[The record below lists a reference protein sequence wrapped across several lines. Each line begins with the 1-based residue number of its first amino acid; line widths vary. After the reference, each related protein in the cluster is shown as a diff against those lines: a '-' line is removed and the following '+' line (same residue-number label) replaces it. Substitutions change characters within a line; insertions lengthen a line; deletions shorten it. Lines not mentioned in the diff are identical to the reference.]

1 MNRASRTLSLG
12 ASAALLALLLAASA
26 CRGDG
31 ATDDLLAAEI
41 ERSSHLLQS
50 KPKLKQDNQPVLD
63 RAAGDLRDGRRMLAL
78 QRLANLRV
86 NLATAAYLNERP
98 AVQRKDT
105 AAFEAEWQ
113 RLGGAMRDDL
123 AIPSPGAFGGVQPAA
138 ARALGEAALLQ
149 VRGFYNASLDYG
161 RATMPEMGVY
171 YLAKAEGQRDLAAF
185 ARTFSGSS
193 RPEPP
198 LRSLRPELDALEA
211 EMLAVYRPPVSIER
225 HGEFIGASATLKE
238 ARELDAA
245 GLRHGAL
252 LRYLTAAQQ
261 FAPLRQAAPPMTPM
275 NADALAKRLQEH
287 AERLSAR
294 DVDHSI
300 GQMFLEMAQA
310 EQAGPAAGAIANDV
324 LPRYFAALEPAPP
337 EPRRPDPRVTVT
349 LVRWPYT

>member
-1 MNRASRTLSLG
+1 MTRVSRSPSLG
-12 ASAALLALLLAASA
+12 ASTALLALLLASSA
-26 CRGDG
+26 CRGEG
-31 ATDDLLAAEI
+31 ATDDLLAAEV

-63 RAAGDLRDGRRMLAL
+63 RAAADLRDGRRMLAL

-86 NLATAAYLNERP
+86 NVATAAYLSERP
-98 AVQRKDT
+98 ADQLKNA

-123 AIPSPGAFGGVQPAA
+123 AIPSPDTFGDVRPAA
-138 ARALGEAALLQ
+138 ARALGEVALLQ
-149 VRGFYNASLDYG
+149 VRGFYHASLDYG

-185 ARTFSGSS
+185 ARTFSGSA

-261 FAPLRQAAPPMTPM
+261 FAPLRKAAPP
-275 NADALAKRLQEH
+275 ADADILAKRLQEH

-294 DVDHSI
+294 DADHSI
-300 GQMFLEMAQA
+300 GQLFLEMAQA
-310 EQAGPAAGAIANDV
+310 EQANPTAGAVTIANDV
-324 LPRYFAALEPAPP
+324 LPRYLAALEPAPP
-337 EPRRPDPRVTVT
+337 EPQRPDPRVTVT